1 MSKEQP
7 TADPILAEDHFEPRH
22 GHRIVDPREKPGVI
36 GEFNRAFTISEA
48 IEKFKLPYV
57 RVR

>member
-22 GHRIVDPREKPGVI
+22 GLSYLGSREWGCEECHHRWEQV
-36 GEFNRAFTISEA
+36 
-48 IEKFKLPYV
+48 
-57 RVR
+57 